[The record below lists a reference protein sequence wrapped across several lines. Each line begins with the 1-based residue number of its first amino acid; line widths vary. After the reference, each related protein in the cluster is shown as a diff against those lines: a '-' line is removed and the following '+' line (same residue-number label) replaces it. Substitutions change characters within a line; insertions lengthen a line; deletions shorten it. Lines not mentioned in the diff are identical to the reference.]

1 LIFRRDRATSAPFV
15 KTVSL
20 CLITCFALA
29 LFAPA
34 QFTGKKPL
42 LFAMLVEDTP
52 VDLADGAR
60 WMMDK
65 GDAFPVVMFK
75 EQQTKL
81 VLQLAGTTF
90 IVPAKNA
97 YVLDEKDL
105 TEEVLMAY
113 RRNVATYLDGKAKKW
128 RANMPGEGTTEQKAD
143 AAK

>member
-1 LIFRRDRATSAPFV
+1 M
-15 KTVSL
+15 KTVRLLTAL
-20 CLITCFALA
+20 CLFVG
-29 LFAPA
+29 LFASA
-34 QFTGKKPL
+34 QTTGKKPQ
-42 LFAMLVEDTP
+42 LFAMLTEDTP

-90 IVPAKNA
+90 MIPAKNA
-97 YVLDEKDL
+97 HVLDEKEL
-105 TEEVLMAY
+105 TEEVLQAY

-128 RANMPGEGTTEQKAD
+128 RANMPGESTDEKKAETD
-143 AAK
+143 R